1 MIDLHNMI
9 GNETLILI
17 SPLIYTGIL
26 LLTYIA
32 RELGLVKPIDPTFH
46 NYNMTLQSFV
56 LLSLTIYD
64 YFQVANYYNLDLT
77 DFIAVSNKG
86 GDYHQFANQHFL
98 WIFLASK
105 VWEWIDT
112 VLLIINRKKII
123 WLHLWHHATIVFAF
137 YTGFHASSNFWIGS
151 LNSFIHIIMYL
162 YYADVKF
169 IKPFAKYL
177 TQLQIVQLFGGVFMN
192 CISYNYNV
200 GNTRLQQFSIINGVF
215 CLSYGL
221 MFLQFYAAKYKPKK
235 SERETKIKPSKFIII
250 DGYEY
255 DITNFKHPG
264 GNVIN
269 YMANGQNATEAFNEF
284 HFRSE
289 KAKKVLK
296 SLPHKPNEK
305 KFDDEQILK
314 EFAAF
319 RADLERRGFFKP
331 SYFHIVYRVL
341 ELIGLFAFGV
351 YMIPRNLV
359 ISILVLGLF
368 GGRCGWIQHE
378 GGHNSLTGIITID
391 KFIQKIF
398 LGFGLFNAGIMWNKM
413 HNKHHAT
420 PQKIKH
426 DIDLDT
432 TPFVA
437 FFDQAIE
444 SARAKYWSS
453 LWIKCQVYTFLP
465 ITSGFIV
472 PTFWAF
478 YLHPREMIKNKDWF
492 QSVCVIAGVVSRIYA
507 FQTLLG
513 SSLLEAIFYNQCISS
528 VSAIYLFGHFS
539 LSHTFTPIIK
549 ENDDPSWVRYAI
561 EHSVDI
567 SPQNPFVSWIMGYLN
582 CQVIHHLF
590 PSMPQYRGPEVS
602 LELIELCK
610 KWNIKYT
617 ILGYGEAWRLMFKN
631 LNDIGAHYTKG
642 EKNA

>member
-1 MIDLHNMI
+1 MIDA
-9 GNETLILI
+9 ETIVFA
-17 SPLIYTGIL
+17 SPLIYAGIL
-26 LLTYIA
+26 GLTYVA
-32 RELGLVKPIDPTFH
+32 RELGLTKPIDPTFH
-46 NYNMTLQSFV
+46 NYNMTLQSCL
-56 LLSLTIYD
+56 LLSLTLFD
-64 YFQVANYYNLDLT
+64 YYQVANHYNLDLT
-77 DFIAVSNKG
+77 NFISVSNAG
-86 GDYHQFANQHFL
+86 GDYHLFANQYIL
-98 WIFLASK
+98 RIFLASK
-105 VWEWIDT
+105 LWEWIDT

-123 WLHLWHHATIVFAF
+123 WLHLWHHATIVIAF
-137 YTGFHASSNFWIGS
+137 YVGFFIAPGYWIGI

-177 TQLQIVQLFGGVFMN
+177 TQLQIVQLIVGVYMSYV
-192 CISYNYNV
+192 SYNYNV
-200 GNTRLQQFSIINGVF
+200 DEKMKHFSIVSGFI
-215 CLSYGL
+215 CLSYAL
-221 MFLQFYAAKYKPKK
+221 LFVNFYFNKYKPKRSGEK
-235 SERETKIKPSKFIII
+235 MEKTKPQKFIII

-255 DITNFKHPG
+255 DITDFKHPG

-296 SLPHKPNEK
+296 SLPHKPIEK

-314 EFAAF
+314 EFTEF
-319 RADLERRGFFKP
+319 RADLVRRGFFTP
-331 SYFHIVYRVL
+331 SYFHIVYRVV

-351 YMIPRNLV
+351 YMIRRNIV
-359 ISILVLGLF
+359 VSILVLGLF
-368 GGRCGWIQHE
+368 SGRCGWIQHE
-378 GGHNSLTGIITID
+378 GGHNSLTGNINID
-391 KFIQKIF
+391 KIIQKIF
-398 LGFGLFNAGIMWNKM
+398 IGFGLQNAGIMWNKM

-437 FFDQAIE
+437 FFDSAIE
-444 SARAKYWSS
+444 NARSKYWSS
-453 LWIKCQVYTFLP
+453 VWLKYQAYTFLP
-465 ITSGFIV
+465 FTSGFFV
-472 PTFWAF
+472 PTFWWL
-478 YLHPREMIKNKDWF
+478 YLHPREMIKSRDWF
-492 QSVCVIAGVVSRIYA
+492 QALCVIVGVSTRIYA

-513 SSLLEAIFYNQCISS
+513 CGLLEAIFYNQCI
-528 VSAIYLFGHFS
+528 VWVAGVYLFGHFS
-539 LSHTFTPIIK
+539 LSHTFTPVIGEK
-549 ENDDPSWVRYAI
+549 EDPSWVRYAI

-567 SPQNPFVSWIMGYLN
+567 NPQNPFVSWIMGYLN

-617 ILGYGEAWRLMFKN
+617 ILGYGEAWHLMFAN
-631 LNDIGAHYTKG
+631 LNEVGKHYTNG
-642 EKNA
+642 EKLE

>member
-1 MIDLHNMI
+1 MLDVEHIVFL
-9 GNETLILI
+9 
-17 SPLIYTGIL
+17 SPFIYCGVLFT
-26 LLTYIA
+26 TYML
-32 RELGLVKPIDPTFH
+32 REFGVLKPIDTTFH
-46 NYNMTLQSFV
+46 NYNMTVQSCL
-56 LLSLTIYD
+56 LLSLTIVD
-64 YFQVANYYNLDLT
+64 YYQVATYYNLDLT
-77 DFIAVSNKG
+77 NFIAVSNAG
-86 GDYHQFANQHFL
+86 GDYHKFANERFL

-105 VWEWIDT
+105 LWEWIDT

-123 WLHLWHHATIVFAF
+123 WLHLWHHATIGVAF
-137 YTGFHASSNFWIGS
+137 YTGFYVSSNFWIGS

-177 TQLQIVQLFGGVFMN
+177 TQLQIVQLFGGVCMN

-200 GNTRLQQFSIINGVF
+200 GNVRLQQFSIINGLI
-215 CLSYGL
+215 CLSYAL
-221 MFLQFYAAKYKPKK
+221 MFLQFYSQKYKKV
-235 SERETKIKPSKFIII
+235 ERKNDTKPSKFIII

-255 DITNFKHPG
+255 DITDFKHPG

-289 KAKKVLK
+289 KAKKMLK
-296 SLPHKPNEK
+296 SLPHKPVEK

-314 EFAAF
+314 EFTEF
-319 RADLERRGFFKP
+319 RTDLERRGVFKP
-331 SYFHIVYRVL
+331 SYFHIVYRVV
-341 ELIGLFAFGV
+341 ELFGLFAFGI
-351 YMIPRNLV
+351 YMIPKNIV
-359 ISILVLGLF
+359 ISILTLGLF
-368 GGRCGWIQHE
+368 SGRCGWIQHE
-378 GGHNSLTGIITID
+378 GGHNSLTGIIKID

-398 LGFGLFNAGIMWNKM
+398 IGFGLQVAGVMWNKM

-437 FFDQAIE
+437 FFDSAIE
-444 SARAKYWSS
+444 SARAKVWSS
-453 LWIKCQVYTFLP
+453 WWLKYQAYTFLP
-465 ITSGFIV
+465 ITSGFFV
-472 PTFWAF
+472 PTFWWL
-478 YLHPREMIKNKDWF
+478 YLHPREMIKNRDWF
-492 QSVCVIAGVVSRIYA
+492 QALCVITGVATRIYA
-507 FQTLLG
+507 FQTLLKCG
-513 SSLLEAIFYNQCISS
+513 LLEAFFYNQCVLC
-528 VSAIYLFGHFS
+528 VSGVYLFGHFS
-539 LSHTFTPIIK
+539 LSHTFTPVIK

-567 SPQNPFVSWIMGYLN
+567 NPQNPFVSWIMGYLN

-617 ILGYGEAWRLMFKN
+617 IIGYGKAWRLMFKN
-631 LNDIGAHYTKG
+631 LNDVGLHYNKG
-642 EKNA
+642 EKND